1 MTVLVVNLP
10 ASDFSE
16 GVASSVTAIGPA
28 LIMNAAST
36 DPPSSQPRFDETS
49 LNGASG
55 PGSMRLRSRR
65 TAIETAIRGGMPTA
79 RP

>member
-10 ASDFSE
+10 ASDSSD
-16 GVASSVTAIGPA
+16 GVARSVTAMGPA

-36 DPPSSQPRFDETS
+36 DPASSQPRFEETS

-55 PGSMRLRSRR
+55 R
-65 TAIETAIRGGMPTA
+65 A
-79 RP
+79 R